1 MKKLFL
7 ITTFLLFCGMTSFAQ
22 NRQSP
27 VNIEIL
33 VSDNYGNV
41 LNDVAVYNSKN
52 KLIGITNH
60 EGIAWITVG
69 LKDAIILSHLSFE
82 QKVIK
87 ISDCDLYEK
96 ELNNFIMVVKLEKKS
111 HMLPEVTI
119 VEQAPQL
126 AYENKDVWILDYS
139 VDEKGIMAVTTDG
152 FKTHLMHLG
161 FEQDTISIKEIDK
174 KLDYLFR
181 EIIYQDLFG
190 NTHLLSIDSAF
201 QIHSEKD
208 NLQLLY
214 GVTLDKHK
222 SAFANISALTDSI
235 IVTKKKFYY
244 GQEVVYFA
252 SNRNSGKTE
261 VLCDIYGSSR
271 EMAKNWDIDD
281 IRSQRAYT
289 GKSEFVADMPNY
301 ERPMERDDF
310 DEDLIKRLM
319 FQEIYAPLLKVDD
332 NLYIFDFQKDYIYKY
347 DSEGNYKSKAE
358 ISFHLKSKYARRD
371 ALGNPW
377 DKKLIYDKA
386 RKECYAQFISDGTV
400 TLKKID
406 LESGNIIGTYVLDD
420 HYFPENIQVYD
431 GVVYY
436 KFIDNRMT
444 FGKDCRSLY
453 KMKLY

>member
-1 MKKLFL
+1 MKKLLLTITL
-7 ITTFLLFCGMTSFAQ
+7 IICGMTLCAQ
-22 NRQSP
+22 KNESL
-27 VNIEIL
+27 VNIEVI
-33 VSDNYGNV
+33 VSDNHGNV
-41 LNDVAVYNSKN
+41 LKDVAIYNSKN

-60 EGIAWITVG
+60 EGITWITSRFG
-69 LKDAIILSHLSFE
+69 DAVIFSHLSFD
-82 QKVIK
+82 QKIIK
-87 ISDCDLYEK
+87 LSEYE
-96 ELNNFIMVVKLEKKS
+96 EMYEEEFNNFIMIVKLEDKS
-111 HMLPEVTI
+111 YILPEVSV
-119 VEQAPQL
+119 VENAPQL
-126 AYENKDVWILDYS
+126 AYENKDVWVLDYS

-301 ERPMERDDF
+301 ERPMEREDF

-386 RKECYAQFISDGTV
+386 RKECYAQFITDGTV

-406 LESGNIIGTYVLDD
+406 LESGNVIATYILDD

-431 GVVYY
+431 GTVYY
-436 KFIDNRMT
+436 QFIDSRMT

-453 KMKLY
+453 KMKLF

>member
-7 ITTFLLFCGMTSFAQ
+7 ITTFLLLCGMTSFAQ

-41 LNDVAVYNSKN
+41 LNDVAVYNSQN

-119 VEQAPQL
+119 VEQAPLL

-214 GVTLDKHK
+214 GVTLEKHK
-222 SAFANISALTDSI
+222 TTFGNLYALTDSI
-235 IVTKKKFYY
+235 VVTRKEFYS
-244 GQEVVYFA
+244 GQEIVYFMT
-252 SNRNSGKTE
+252 NRNNSKTE
-261 VLCDIYGSSR
+261 VLCDVYGSSR
-271 EMAKNWDIDD
+271 EMAKNWQLDN
-281 IRSQRAYT
+281 IRLRRALNP
-289 GKSEFVADMPNY
+289 GESDFVNPYEKPAEWESFEAD
-301 ERPMERDDF
+301 
-310 DEDLIKRLM
+310 LLKRVML
-319 FQEIYAPLLKVDD
+319 QEIYVPLLNVD
-332 NLYIFDFQKDYIYKY
+332 NKIYIFDFQKDYIYKY

-386 RKECYAQFISDGTV
+386 RKECYAQFITDGTV

-436 KFIDNRMT
+436 KFIDTRMT
-444 FGKDCRSLY
+444 FGNDCRSLY

>member
-7 ITTFLLFCGMTSFAQ
+7 ITTFLLLCGMTSFAQ

-96 ELNNFIMVVKLEKKS
+96 ELNNFIMVVKLEEKS

-208 NLQLLY
+208 NLQFLY
-214 GVTLDKHK
+214 GVTLEKHK
-222 SAFANISALTDSI
+222 TTFGNLYALTDSI
-235 IVTKKKFYY
+235 VVTRKEFYS
-244 GQEVVYFA
+244 GQEIVYFMT
-252 SNRNSGKTE
+252 NRNNSKTE
-261 VLCDIYGSSR
+261 VLCDVYGSSR
-271 EMAKNWDIDD
+271 EMAKNWQLDN
-281 IRSQRAYT
+281 IRLRRALNP
-289 GKSEFVADMPNY
+289 GESDFVNPYEKPAEWESFEAD
-301 ERPMERDDF
+301 
-310 DEDLIKRLM
+310 LLKRVML
-319 FQEIYAPLLKVDD
+319 QEIYVPLLNVD
-332 NLYIFDFQKDYIYKY
+332 NKIYIFDFQKDYIYKY
-347 DSEGNYKSKAE
+347 DAKGEYLGKKE

-371 ALGNPW
+371 DLGNPW

-436 KFIDNRMT
+436 KFIDTRMT
-444 FGKDCRSLY
+444 FGNDCRSLY
-453 KMKLY
+453 KMELY

>member
-7 ITTFLLFCGMTSFAQ
+7 ITTFLLLCGMTSFAQ

-201 QIHSEKD
+201 HTSVQRQK
-208 NLQLLY
+208 
-214 GVTLDKHK
+214 VT
-222 SAFANISALTDSI
+222 N
-235 IVTKKKFYY
+235 VT
-244 GQEVVYFA
+244 
-252 SNRNSGKTE
+252 
-261 VLCDIYGSSR
+261 
-271 EMAKNWDIDD
+271 
-281 IRSQRAYT
+281 
-289 GKSEFVADMPNY
+289 
-301 ERPMERDDF
+301 
-310 DEDLIKRLM
+310 
-319 FQEIYAPLLKVDD
+319 
-332 NLYIFDFQKDYIYKY
+332 
-347 DSEGNYKSKAE
+347 
-358 ISFHLKSKYARRD
+358 
-371 ALGNPW
+371 
-377 DKKLIYDKA
+377 
-386 RKECYAQFISDGTV
+386 
-400 TLKKID
+400 
-406 LESGNIIGTYVLDD
+406 
-420 HYFPENIQVYD
+420 
-431 GVVYY
+431 
-436 KFIDNRMT
+436 
-444 FGKDCRSLY
+444 
-453 KMKLY
+453 

>member
-1 MKKLFL
+1 MSLEQFEKSSQLTAHSSQQKNKTMKKLLLTITL
-7 ITTFLLFCGMTSFAQ
+7 IFCGMSLFAQ

-96 ELNNFIMVVKLEKKS
+96 ELNNFIMVVKLEENS

-126 AYENKDVWILDYS
+126 AYKNKDVWILDYS

-281 IRSQRAYT
+281 IRSQRAE
-289 GKSEFVADMPNY
+289 K
-301 ERPMERDDF
+301 
-310 DEDLIKRLM
+310 
-319 FQEIYAPLLKVDD
+319 
-332 NLYIFDFQKDYIYKY
+332 
-347 DSEGNYKSKAE
+347 
-358 ISFHLKSKYARRD
+358 
-371 ALGNPW
+371 
-377 DKKLIYDKA
+377 
-386 RKECYAQFISDGTV
+386 
-400 TLKKID
+400 
-406 LESGNIIGTYVLDD
+406 
-420 HYFPENIQVYD
+420 
-431 GVVYY
+431 
-436 KFIDNRMT
+436 
-444 FGKDCRSLY
+444 
-453 KMKLY
+453 